1 MRETPVKLQ
10 RPTDFLILEY
20 LDEGGRNVATNIAAG
35 IDKSRSHVN
44 VRLPVL
50 HDYDLVKKIG
60 PVENSGLYEITD
72 RGRVAVEYQDQY
84 GEDDVDFDQLIDE
97 KVGELDEDTEREA
110 TAD

>member
-50 HDYDLVKKIG
+50 HDFGLVDKIG
-60 PVENSGLYEITD
+60 PVENSGLYEITE
-72 RGRVAVEYQDQY
+72 RGRAALKYQDKY
-84 GEDDVDFDQLIDE
+84 DEEDVDFEQLIEEAVD
-97 KVGELDEDTEREA
+97 ELDEDSEREA